1 MANTFTFANQT
12 LTDANIFGGISYIV
26 DLNAN
31 DEFNIGNTA
40 SASVSFTTDIQL
52 PLYSK
57 DAVNGTFTWT
67 QDNVGRGR
75 YYIIDV
81 LKSAGMY
88 TVTAYDAM
96 MLLEKPATELGLTF
110 PVTVAGAASAIASYI
125 GCTISGSLVNS
136 GLSID
141 ALDDGTTIR
150 QLLSFVA
157 EASGCSVKIDGSD
170 QICLLYYEDSGLTI
184 TASQYK
190 EIEVADYTCDP
201 IDKVVIFNRA
211 GLIQA
216 EAGTGTNT
224 LYIKGLNPF
233 FDNATNANAENI
245 LAVVEDFEYAPLK
258 CQMFEENGVEV
269 GTIVTFG
276 TTPTLVMHIESSEMG
291 ATAASY
297 GSDTRADYNKDISEL
312 LSEVTLI
319 ANDAKEQVEDALQN
333 FWFTATDTG
342 AGAGVHITEVKK
354 DDYLDP
360 ESPDYLKG
368 GSALVNSKGIFFRDR
383 EGTNFVEFNDLRG
396 ADGTYDDAV
405 EATRDLSSS
414 GYVTRNEQR
423 VYLTFRA
430 RSLDDITVNLDGT
443 PFTIS
448 DQSYRYTYS
457 GTTSSQQTK
466 ILFTQAPASG
476 AQITVNYAKDGTGTL
491 YTETITADGTNT
503 SYNVGSTHSGRW
515 VLVHV
520 YIDNVEIPGIW
531 FQQSYIWIYGEYISD
546 GDPIVIEYKTDSY
559 LAKTYTLGWRDEE
572 KKAGANSFCTGKDVA
587 ATGLHG
593 AAFGSETEAG
603 KYAFAC
609 GRESSA
615 TGDISHVEGMENTAS
630 GYSSHA
636 EGWGNTASADDA
648 HAEGY
653 HCTAS
658 GDHSHA
664 QGYNTTA
671 TRHASFAAGEGTV
684 ASGMRQTVIGRYN
697 IEDTG
702 TYAFIIGCGYENEE
716 DNALT
721 VDWYGN
727 VRAKGLIQDT
737 IKEIVPGI
745 TRSSG
750 GTVSNQKICLTGHLA
765 QLNLTVTYST
775 SVNAGGDLFNGELS
789 DADYYPHMTTYGCGY
804 YGAHAIV
811 AILRTDGTIT
821 VRNASSSAV
830 TVSSGVGVSLT
841 YVL

>member
-136 GLSID
+136 SLSID

-245 LAVVEDFEYAPLK
+245 LAVVEDFEYAPLE

-396 ADGTYDDAV
+396 PDGTYDDTV
-405 EATRDLSSS
+405 ETVRDLSAS
-414 GYVTRNEQR
+414 GYIMRNEQKIT
-423 VYLTFRA
+423 LTFRA

-443 PFTIS
+443 PFTVA
-448 DQSYRYTYS
+448 DQFYRYSNS
-457 GTTSSQQTK
+457 GTASSMQTK
-466 ILFTQAPASG
+466 VILSQAPAAGS
-476 AQITVNYAKDGTGTL
+476 QILVEYAVSSTETRQ
-491 YTETITADGTNT
+491 ETITADGTNT

-546 GDPIVIEYKTDSY
+546 GESIVVEYKTDSY

-572 KKAGANSFCTGKDVA
+572 KEAGANSFCTGKDVA

-609 GRESSA
+609 GRESTA

-702 TYAFIIGCGYENEE
+702 TYAFIIGCGYENEK

-737 IKEIVPGI
+737 IKEIVPTI
-745 TRSSG
+745 TRTSG
-750 GTVSNQKICLTGHLA
+750 GTVSSIVYKRTGNVAMLSFSVA
-765 QLNLTVTYST
+765 YNT
-775 SVNAGGDLFNGELS
+775 SVAAGANVFEGTIPDGYRPVTH
-789 DADYYPHMTTYGCGY
+789 ARGCGY
-804 YGAHAIV
+804 YGAHSIIGQIGPDGAI
-811 AILRTDGTIT
+811 TI
-821 VRNASSSAV
+821 RNASSTAV
-830 TVSSGVGVSLT
+830 TLASVGVGLT
-841 YVL
+841 FTYIVD